1 MSPERRQRN
10 RHMRMKIV
18 HQHYLMFN
26 LDTPRKS
33 VLDEHR
39 KYDFISVLLDDIPRL
54 LNLFHHDLQEFDE
67 EAGRDSGYS
76 SEQILR
82 ALVVLTLE
90 GMSYRSCVMRLHT
103 DIFLRNFVRLGVG
116 PVMDFS
122 LLCRVNRAIKPET
135 WERINAALFQEAKTN
150 HGVSGDKLPVDSTV
164 CETSIHFPT
173 DASLLWDVYRVGARL
188 FGQWNER
195 VSLRHRVPYRFH
207 TRKVKALY
215 SFISRLSRS
224 QTPKGEQRKESLYT
238 TLLERVAEIHGRV
251 LCFLESSAAGSSSL
265 PKNATRI
272 VEEFRK
278 MEPTMAKIIDQAG
291 RRVLHGEQVPAKE
304 KVLSLF
310 EPHTELIVRGKAGK
324 AIEFGHSVTLGQT
337 GEKFISYYE
346 VLEKRQ
352 PDQEYTDRVL
362 EAHKKQFGEYP
373 RCFAGDKGY
382 WKGREHAEA
391 WREKVEVYS
400 VPKKGKRTEEET
412 EAEHSPEFRLM
423 QRFRAGCEGS
433 ISVLKR
439 AFGMGKCYWKG
450 FAAYTVRIA
459 TSVFCH
465 NLCAL
470 FRLQL
475 S

>member
-1 MSPERRQRN
+1 
-10 RHMRMKIV
+10 MRMKTA
-18 HQHYLMFN
+18 HQPYLMFN
-26 LDTPRKS
+26 LDKPRKS
-33 VLDEHR
+33 VLEEHR
-39 KYDFISVLLDDIPRL
+39 KYDFISVLLDDTPRL

-67 EAGRDSGYS
+67 EEGRDSGYS
-76 SEQILR
+76 SEQVLR

-90 GMSYRSCVMRLHT
+90 GMSYRSCVMRLHS
-103 DIFLRNFVRLGVG
+103 DIFLRNFVRLGIG

-122 LLCRVNRAIKPET
+122 LLCRANRAIKPET
-135 WERINAALFQEAKTN
+135 WERINAALFQEAKAN
-150 HGVSGDKLPVDSTV
+150 HGVSGDKLRVDSTV
-164 CETSIHFPT
+164 CEASIHFPT
-173 DASLLWDVYRVGARL
+173 DASLLWDVYRVGSRL
-188 FGQWNER
+188 FGQWNKR
-195 VSLRHRVPYRFH
+195 VLTRHRVPYRFH

-215 SFISRLSRS
+215 SSISRLGRS
-224 QTPKGEQRKESLYT
+224 QTPTAERRRENLYT
-238 TLLERVAEIHGRV
+238 TLLDRVAEIHGRV
-251 LCFLESSAAGSSSL
+251 LSFLASPSAAASL
-265 PKNATRI
+265 PKNAVRI
-272 VEEFRK
+272 VEKFREL
-278 MEPTMAKIIDQAG
+278 EPTMAKIIDQAG
-291 RRVLHGEQVPAKE
+291 RRVLQGEQVPAKE

-324 AIEFGHSVTLGQT
+324 AMEFGHSVTLGQT
-337 GEKFISYYE
+337 GEKFITYYE
-346 VLEKRQ
+346 VLEKRL

-362 EAHKKQFGEYP
+362 AAHKKQFGEYP

-391 WREKVEVYS
+391 WRENVEVYS

-412 EAEHSPEFRLM
+412 EAEHSVEFRLM

-470 FRLQL
+470 FRLQP